1 MSDRPSAPVRTG
13 PSDQQAAGRC
23 RGLDTAEARRRLA
36 ADGPNVVPLVG
47 RTPFWRVLLAQFTHL
62 LAVLLIVASLMALV
76 AGVPA
81 LAVAIAVVV
90 VLNAAFAFWQEYR
103 ADRSAERLRD
113 LMPSGTRVRRDGVAV
128 VVPAADVVVGD
139 LLLLEEGDRIC
150 ADAEVRTT
158 SGLTVDESLVTGE
171 SVAVPREV
179 SDRLLAGTFV
189 VQGAAEA

>member
-13 PSDQQAAGRC
+13 PSDQQAAGRS

-103 ADRSAERLRD
+103 ADRSAER
-113 LMPSGTRVRRDGVAV
+113 
-128 VVPAADVVVGD
+128 
-139 LLLLEEGDRIC
+139 C
-150 ADAEVRTT
+150 AT
-158 SGLTVDESLVTGE
+158 
-171 SVAVPREV
+171 
-179 SDRLLAGTFV
+179 
-189 VQGAAEA
+189 